1 MLDPMCCSTFP
12 CSPQVLRFEPH
23 YDSPLSRFLLERAL
37 RCRRL
42 GLALFWHLYA
52 ELSECSMHVRR
63 LLVSI
68 TVCPSCHI

>member
-1 MLDPMCCSTFP
+1 MRSDARPNVDPKLNPTSFH
-12 CSPQVLRFEPH
+12 SPQVLRFEPH

-52 ELSECSMHVRR
+52 ELSESLTYVGANQGVR
-63 LLVSI
+63 
-68 TVCPSCHI
+68 